1 MIRLKRAMCSA
12 LKNARSICCSALLAA
27 AALASCTTFKK
38 LTDTK
43 DDGSAMRASSHATTL
58 LGMTYSEA
66 AALSPKKLD
75 VAPNFRVAADEIE
88 VVRTNKDGSPRT
100 VRAKGK
106 VFLDMVF
113 GEQPGTALCQEAYF
127 GDEEVILRG
136 HPLMKRGS
144 SVVEGLADS
153 TVFYMFGPR
162 LRVIGRHRLTNE
174 GQLMAAMASAPGP
187 QREFNQESL
196 KLATWGRPWEGGP
209 NPLLPPL
216 SPSSVPDK
224 VRNDLQK
231 AAEAEAVLQRARMEP
246 VMPLRE
252 DAPAP
257 EKPAP
262 LDVPPLPD
270 AAAKKEGAKEDK
282 KTGQPRTKTD
292 DADKK
297 PDAPASG
304 EKMSGEQ
311 KSEAGNPAEGAP
323 KS

>member
-1 MIRLKRAMCSA
+1 MCSA
-12 LKNARSICCSALLAA
+12 LKNSRLLCRLVVLTAVALTG
-27 AALASCTTFKK
+27 CTTFKK
-38 LTDTK
+38 LTETT
-43 DDGSAMRASSHATTL
+43 DDGSADRASSHATTL

-66 AALSPKKLD
+66 ASLSPKKLD
-75 VAPNFRVAADEIE
+75 VAPYYRVAADEIE
-88 VVRTNKDGSPRT
+88 VVKTNKNGSPRT

-106 VFLDMVF
+106 VYLEMTF
-113 GEQPGTALCQEAYF
+113 GEMPGTALCQEAYF

-136 HPLMKRGS
+136 HPLLKRGS

-174 GQLMAAMASAPGP
+174 GQIMASMGSSATGSP
-187 QREFNQESL
+187 REFNQESL

-246 VMPLRE
+246 VIPLRE
-252 DAPAP
+252 ESPAP

-262 LDVPPLPD
+262 LEVPPPP
-270 AAAKKEGAKEDK
+270 AESGQKKEAAKEEKKPEPPAAPPPGDDK
-282 KTGQPRTKTD
+282 KAG
-292 DADKK
+292 
-297 PDAPASG
+297 APAAG
-304 EKMSGEQ
+304 EK
-311 KSEAGNPAEGAP
+311 KSE
-323 KS
+323 